1 MESGLCNVLQQ
12 KVDSDSIA
20 MIVFINSIY
29 LSSGCMQFVVDPCCV
44 ACIDSFFNLSKAKYQ
59 LIS

>member
-44 ACIDSFFNLSKAKYQ
+44 ACIDLVFQPL
-59 LIS
+59 